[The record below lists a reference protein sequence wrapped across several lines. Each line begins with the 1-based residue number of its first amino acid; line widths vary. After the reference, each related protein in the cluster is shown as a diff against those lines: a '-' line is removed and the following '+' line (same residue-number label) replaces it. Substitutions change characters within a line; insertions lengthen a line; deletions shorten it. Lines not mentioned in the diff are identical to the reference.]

1 MKSRSI
7 KSAILNKSQLDS
19 GRIIILTGA
28 RQTGK
33 TTLAKHTFPNLKYI
47 AVDDPVMLGQ
57 YTSLTAAQWFD
68 YFPHAVLDEVQKA
81 PVLIESIKSVYDQ
94 HPETNYVL
102 TGSSQL
108 LLMNKVRES
117 LAGRCAIFE
126 IFPLTIPEYI
136 TENWEEEIKLSVLQ
150 KLLQTNELPGFLPSF
165 MMDPGYAGREGA
177 FQYYLKNGGFP
188 VLTKNSMDDDERY
201 EWLTGYVRTYL
212 ERDVRDLADFRSLEP
227 FVRVQR
233 MTALMTGNLLNY
245 SELAKD
251 AGVTLNTVKRFVT
264 YLEISY
270 QALLLQPWSRNTL
283 KRLVKSPKLHY
294 LDPGVQKAII
304 QKNGFLSGNEFE
316 SAIIAEIY
324 KQVKNI
330 QFPCIFYHL
339 RTVDGREIDLL
350 IETEKGYYALEIKM
364 TAHVSD
370 SDARHLRGLDSLLD
384 KPLIYSFVLSND
396 PAVRNISEKIL
407 AIPAAMFLS

>member
-7 KSAILNKSQLDS
+7 KYAILDKSQHYS

-33 TTLAKHTFPNLKYI
+33 TTLAKLTFPDLKYI
-47 AVDDPVMLGQ
+47 PVDDPVMLGQ
-57 YTSLTAAQWFD
+57 YTSLNAAQWHD
-68 YFPHAVLDEVQKA
+68 YYPHAFLDEIQKA
-81 PVLIESIKSVYDQ
+81 PVLVESIKSVYDQ
-94 HPETNYVL
+94 FPDTNYVL

-108 LLMNKVRES
+108 LLLKKVKES

-126 IFPLTIPEYI
+126 IFPLTLPEYI
-136 TENWEEEIKLSVLQ
+136 TENWEEEIRLSILQ
-150 KLLQTNELPGFLPSF
+150 RLLQSGELPDFLPSF
-165 MMDPGYAGREGA
+165 MMDPDYAGREGA

-188 VLTKNSMDDDERY
+188 ALTKNSMDDDERY
-201 EWLTGYVRTYL
+201 EWLKNYIRTYL

-233 MTALMTGNLLNY
+233 MTALMTGNLVNY
-245 SELAKD
+245 SDLAKD
-251 AGVTLNTVKRFVT
+251 AGVTINTVKRFIT

-270 QALLLQPWSRNTL
+270 QAIVLQPWSRNSL
-283 KRLVKSPKLHY
+283 KRLIKSPKLHY

-304 QKNGFLSGNEFE
+304 QKSGFLAGNEFE

-324 KQVKNI
+324 KQAKNI
-330 QFPCIFYHL
+330 QFHGAFYHL
-339 RTVDGREIDLL
+339 RTVDGREVDLL
-350 IETEKGYYALEIKM
+350 IETEKGYYAIEIKM

-370 SDARHLRGLDSLLD
+370 SDARHLKGLETYLD

-396 PAVRNISEKIL
+396 PSVHKISETIFAL
-407 AIPAAMFLS
+407 PAAMFLS

>member
-7 KSAILNKSQLDS
+7 KYAILDISQHDT

-33 TTLAKHTFPNLKYI
+33 TTLAKRTFPDLKYI
-47 AVDDPVMLGQ
+47 PVDDPVMLSQ
-57 YTSLTAAQWFD
+57 YTSLTAAQWHD
-68 YFPHAVLDEVQKA
+68 YYPHAVLDEVQKA
-81 PVLIESIKSVYDQ
+81 PVLVESIKSVFDQ
-94 HPETNYVL
+94 FPDASYVL

-108 LLMNKVRES
+108 LLLNKMKES

-126 IFPLTIPEYI
+126 IFPLTIPEI
-136 TENWEEEIKLSVLQ
+136 VTENWEEEIRLSVLQ
-150 KLLQTNELPGFLPSF
+150 KLLQSGELPDLLPSF
-165 MMDPGYAGREGA
+165 TMDPDYARREGA

-188 VLTKNSMDDDERY
+188 VLTKNSMDDDERFK
-201 EWLTGYVRTYL
+201 WLTDYVRTYL

-233 MTALMTGNLLNY
+233 MTALMTGNLVNY
-245 SELAKD
+245 SNLAKD
-251 AGVTLNTVKRFVT
+251 AGVNANTVKRFIT

-270 QALLLQPWSRNTL
+270 QALALQPWCRNPL

-304 QKNGFLSGNEFE
+304 QKNGFQTGNEFE

-324 KQVKNI
+324 KQAKNI
-330 QFPCIFYHL
+330 QFPGAFYHL
-339 RTVDGREIDLL
+339 RTVDGREVDLL
-350 IETEKGYYALEIKM
+350 IETEKGYYAMEIKM
-364 TAHVSD
+364 TSHVSD
-370 SDARHLRGLDSLLD
+370 SDARHLRDLGSYLD
-384 KPLIYSFVLSND
+384 KPLLSSYVLSND
-396 PAVRNISEKIL
+396 PSVHRISEKIL
-407 AIPAAMFLS
+407 AVPAAMFLS

>member
-7 KSAILNKSQLDS
+7 KYAILDKSQHDS

-33 TTLAKHTFPNLKYI
+33 TTLAKHAFPDLKYI
-47 AVDDPVMLGQ
+47 PVDDPVMLSQ
-57 YTSLTAAQWFD
+57 YTSLTAAQWHD
-68 YFPHAVLDEVQKA
+68 YYPHAVLDEVQKA
-81 PVLIESIKSVYDQ
+81 PVLVESIKSVYDQ
-94 HPETNYVL
+94 FPDASYVL

-108 LLMNKVRES
+108 LLLNKVKES

-126 IFPLTIPEYI
+126 IFPLTIPEVM
-136 TENWEEEIKLSVLQ
+136 TESWEEEIRLSVLQ
-150 KLLQTNELPGFLPSF
+150 KLLQSGELPDLLPSF
-165 MMDPGYAGREGA
+165 MMDPDYARREGS

-188 VLTKNSMDDDERY
+188 VLTKNSMDDDERFK
-201 EWLTGYVRTYL
+201 WLTDYVRTYL
-212 ERDVRDLADFRSLEP
+212 ERDIRDLADLRSLEP

-233 MTALMTGNLLNY
+233 MTALMTGNLVNY
-245 SELAKD
+245 SKLAKD
-251 AGVTLNTVKRFVT
+251 AGVNANTVKRFIT

-270 QALLLQPWSRNTL
+270 QALALQPWSRNPL

-304 QKNGFLSGNEFE
+304 QKNGFQAGNEFE

-324 KQVKNI
+324 KQAKNI
-330 QFPCIFYHL
+330 QFPGAFYHL
-339 RTVDGREIDLL
+339 RTVDGREVDLL
-350 IETEKGYYALEIKM
+350 IETEKGYYAMEIKM

-370 SDARHLRGLDSLLD
+370 SDARHLRDLGSYLD
-384 KPLIYSFVLSND
+384 KPLLSSYVLSND
-396 PAVRNISEKIL
+396 PSIHKISENIL
-407 AIPAAMFLS
+407 AIPAALFLS

>member
-7 KSAILNKSQLDS
+7 KYAISDKSQHDS

-33 TTLAKHTFPNLKYI
+33 TTLVKHTFPDLKYI
-47 AVDDPVMLGQ
+47 PVDDPVMLSQ
-57 YTSLTAAQWFD
+57 YTSLTVAQWHD
-68 YFPHAVLDEVQKA
+68 YYPHAVLDEVQKA
-81 PVLIESIKSVYDQ
+81 PVLVESIKSVFDQ
-94 HPETNYVL
+94 FPDASYVL

-108 LLMNKVRES
+108 LLLNKMKES

-126 IFPLTIPEYI
+126 IFPLTIPEVM
-136 TENWEEEIKLSVLQ
+136 TESLEEEIRLSVLQ
-150 KLLQTNELPGFLPSF
+150 KLIQSGELPDLLPSF
-165 MMDPGYAGREGA
+165 MMDPDYARREGA

-188 VLTKNSMDDDERY
+188 LLTKNSMDDGERFN
-201 EWLTGYVRTYL
+201 WLTDYVRTYL

-270 QALLLQPWSRNTL
+270 QALLLQPWTRNSL

-304 QKNGFLSGNEFE
+304 QKNGFMSGNEFE
-316 SAIIAEIY
+316 SALIAEIY

-364 TAHVSD
+364 TSHVSD

-384 KPLIYSFVLSND
+384 KPILCSFVLSND

>member
-7 KSAILNKSQLDS
+7 KYAILDKSQHDS

-33 TTLAKHTFPNLKYI
+33 TTLAKHAFPDLKYI
-47 AVDDPVMLGQ
+47 PVDDPVMLSK
-57 YTSLTAAQWFD
+57 YTSLTAAQWHD
-68 YFPHAVLDEVQKA
+68 YYPHAVLDEVQKA
-81 PVLIESIKSVYDQ
+81 PVLVESIKSVYDQ
-94 HPETNYVL
+94 FPDANYVL

-108 LLMNKVRES
+108 LLLNKVKES

-126 IFPLTIPEYI
+126 IFPLTIPEVI
-136 TENWEEEIKLSVLQ
+136 TENWEEEIRLSVLQ
-150 KLLQTNELPGFLPSF
+150 KLLQSSELPGLLPSF
-165 MMDPGYAGREGA
+165 MMDPDYARREGA

-201 EWLTGYVRTYL
+201 DWLTNYVRTYL
-212 ERDVRDLADFRSLEP
+212 ERDVRDLADFKSLEP
-227 FVRVQR
+227 FVMVQR

-245 SELAKD
+245 SELARD
-251 AGVTLNTVKRFVT
+251 AGVSLNTAKRFVT

-270 QALLLQPWSRNTL
+270 QALLLQPWSRNSM

-316 SAIIAEIY
+316 SAVIAEIY

-339 RTVDGREIDLL
+339 RTVDGREVDLL
-350 IETEKGYYALEIKM
+350 IETEKGYYAIELKM

-370 SDARHLRGLDSLLD
+370 SDARHLTGLDSFLD
-384 KPLIYSFVLSND
+384 KPLLYSFVLSND
-396 PAVRNISEKIL
+396 PVVRNISEKIL
-407 AIPAAMFLS
+407 AVPAAMFLS